1 MNEIRSITKTLKV
14 VLITFAF
21 INCSLYSYAFNKNKI
36 FVATTAS
43 NSTPIGKYLY
53 LLVDK
58 ESRFNES
65 NITNDD
71 TAFKL
76 QKKDIPKMDVKDGTS
91 WLNFSV
97 LNATQHQDLFL
108 DIQYS
113 NISEISLYR
122 KIDNKL
128 VLIQRAGNSIKPELQ
143 AQKRAFAFRLRLP
156 PSDTGIYYLKI
167 KSYHPL
173 FLPMFIKDTTSLDES
188 INSGNLI
195 FGLYF
200 GIILSLLLYNI
211 FLLISTKDLSY
222 LFYVI
227 YLFFLGFAQVTVSG
241 YGYTYF
247 WPSHPDVNRYMLL
260 LTSCTAGIT
269 GILFA
274 IFFLRIAYYYKTFVF
289 LFSIVIFLFFV
300 AIIATISGNNQL
312 GYKVID
318 YAQLAGGV
326 LLILISFLIGRKGY
340 KPAYFYLI
348 AWTAFLAGVIV
359 ISLRNIGI
367 VPYTTFSTYVLYLGS
382 AIEAIFL
389 STALA
394 DRINSLRKEKQ
405 ESQVYALKI
414 SRENETLIKEQNVVL
429 EQKVTERTNEL
440 VSTNMQLN
448 HTLAEL
454 KDAQTQLVEAE
465 KMASLGQL
473 TAGIAHEINNPIN
486 FVKSNIKPLNLDID
500 DVFEVVAMYRKLHNA
515 NKEIIPSLLQEVDR
529 KQEEIDMEFVKKEI
543 RQLIKGIEEGAE
555 RTAEIVRGLRTFSRL
570 DEGELKVA
578 NVHEGLNSTLVLL
591 RNSMPGYLR
600 VEKQFNAKGDI
611 ECFPGKLN
619 QVFMN
624 IINNAIQAIDEKQ
637 VKQEQEW
644 ILISTVDVPGN
655 KMQVRIKDSGIG
667 MNEQVK
673 HKIFEPFFTT
683 KSVGV
688 GTGLGMAIV
697 FKIIEEHHGKIEVES
712 EPGKGAEF
720 ILTLPYIHPVT

>member
-1 MNEIRSITKTLKV
+1 MLKV
-14 VLITFAF
+14 FLFAF
-21 INCSLYSYAFNKNKI
+21 AFTNWSLYASAFDKNKI

-43 NSTPIGKYLY
+43 NSTPLGKYLY
-53 LLVDK
+53 LFVDK
-58 ESRFNES
+58 ESRYSELD
-65 NITNDD
+65 ITTND

-97 LNATQHQDLFL
+97 LNATQHQELFL
-108 DIQYS
+108 DVQYS
-113 NISEISLYR
+113 NISEISLY
-122 KIDNKL
+122 KKVDGKL
-128 VLIQRAGNSIKPELQ
+128 RLMQRAGNSVKLELQ
-143 AQKRAFAFRLRLP
+143 SQKRAFTFRLKLP
-156 PSDTGIYYLKI
+156 PADTGIYYLKI

-173 FLPMFIKDTTSLDES
+173 FFPMFIKDTASLDES

-211 FLLISTKDLSY
+211 FLLISTRDLSY

-247 WPSHPDVNRYMLL
+247 WPSHPEVNRYMLL

-269 GILFA
+269 ALLFA
-274 IFFLRIAYYYKTFVF
+274 IFFLRIAYYYRTFIF
-289 LFSIVIFLFFV
+289 LFAIVIFLFFV
-300 AIIATISGNNQL
+300 AIVSTISGNNQL

-318 YAQLAGGV
+318 YAQLSGGV
-326 LLILISFLIGRKGY
+326 LLIVISFLIGRKGY
-340 KPAYFYLI
+340 KAAYFYLI

-414 SRENETLIKEQNVVL
+414 SRENETLIKEQNIIL

-440 VSTNMQLN
+440 VSTNSQLN

-500 DVFEVVAMYRKLHNA
+500 DVFEIIGMYRKLHNA
-515 NKEIIPSLLQEVDR
+515 NKESIPSLLQEVDM
-529 KQEEIDMEFVKKEI
+529 KQDEIDIEFVKKEI

-578 NVHEGLNSTLVLL
+578 SVHDGLNSTLVLL

-600 VEKQFNAKGDI
+600 VEKKFNAKGDI

-624 IINNAIQAIDEKQ
+624 IINNAIQAIEEKQ
-637 VKQEQEW
+637 EKQEEEW
-644 ILISTVDVPGN
+644 ILISTLDIPGN